1 MPLLTLGQVENHLT
15 LLIFNFLTFI
25 TVIFPAKCSFW
36 LELLI
41 HFLIKR
47 ERKGGREGK
56 RVGEGGW
63 EEKIRNIFLFLYSV
77 GDNDKS
83 QAESF

>member
-1 MPLLTLGQVENHLT
+1 MFLLVRASYS
-15 LLIFNFLTFI
+15 LLN
-25 TVIFPAKCSFW
+25 K
-36 LELLI
+36 
-41 HFLIKR
+41 KR
-47 ERKGGREGK
+47 KEGREGK

-63 EEKIRNIFLFLYSV
+63 EEKIRNIILFLYSV